1 MEQRKQELQTNLTD
15 TQTSENDFFSAED
28 WEKILNAQ
36 RRLEE
41 YNNSTEGNT
50 AQTLQQIT
58 FSQNYKVEFSQE
70 VREKRAK
77 YFAEEEQ
84 RQIVLNKREVQRIIN
99 QSNLPKKYRNK
110 NVADFN
116 TNNNHNAAIML
127 TMLEKNFSWF
137 IFGLPGVGK
146 TLLASIVAN
155 HAAENLRR
163 VKFYSTTDLFYLLN
177 PFNKNSGDK
186 NEIRDN
192 LRNAPL
198 LILDDLGAEKATVW
212 TNSILFDTIN
222 YRYNEEKQTI
232 FTSNFNILQLQKRLD
247 LEESPFDGR
256 RIGRRIVEM
265 CKSLELF
272 KA

>member
-1 MEQRKQELQTNLTD
+1 MKLTNTPTSQT
-15 TQTSENDFFSAED
+15 DFFSAED

-41 YNNSTEGNT
+41 YNNTAESNT
-50 AQTLQQIT
+50 AGTLQQIT
-58 FSQNYKVEFSQE
+58 FSQNYKVQFTQE
-70 VREKRAK
+70 IREKREK
-77 YFAEEEQ
+77 YFAEEEK
-84 RQIVLNKREVQRIIN
+84 RQAALDKREVQRIIL
-99 QSNLPKKYRNK
+99 QSNLPRKYRNK
-110 NVADFN
+110 TIADFN
-116 TNNNHNAAIML
+116 TNNNPKAAVML
-127 TMLEKNFSWF
+127 TMLEEKNSWF

-146 TLLASIVAN
+146 TLLASIIGN
-155 HAAENLRR
+155 NAAENMRR
-163 VKFYSTTDLFYLLN
+163 FKFYSTTDLFYLLN
-177 PFNKNSGDK
+177 PFNKTSGDK

-198 LILDDLGAEKATVW
+198 LILDDLGAEKASVW
-212 TNSILFDTIN
+212 SNSILFDTIN

-232 FTSNFNILQLQKRLD
+232 FTSNFNIIQLQKRLD